1 MLRFIE
7 ILFIGA
13 VAWLWLPNLIDLVA
27 AAAMALRRFARPA
40 AVSAPHPTSPPRLV
54 FLVPA
59 HNEEG
64 LISQC
69 ARSLV
74 GMDYPRQLRR
84 IIVIA
89 DNSTD
94 GTARLARD
102 AGAECFERHDRVNR
116 GKPHALAWAIAQL
129 NLAEIDACVVVD
141 ADTVVAPD
149 FARGLAALAP
159 LETIAAQAYIGTMNE
174 WDNWLTR
181 LAGVL
186 ARCRYE
192 FTYVLR
198 NDAGLNCPL
207 TGNGMCIGRELLT
220 KHGWQAFSLTE
231 NWELYAR
238 YTAEG
243 VPIRF
248 ARESRLYTQQVR
260 SMEQGQIQRSR
271 WSAGRTWTLREWGP
285 RIVRSTRTSLLN
297 KFATLGELAALTPVI
312 HLTAAAGVFSAAL
325 VLPAPAAWWIATAAL
340 ASLASPVVATATVML
355 NHPEPATT
363 LSAFARLPVYA
374 TWRVSVAARTLLL
387 PDSGEWRKT
396 ERNAP

>member
-1 MLRFIE
+1 VLLIE
-7 ILFIGA
+7 ILLAILA
-13 VAWLWLPNLIDLVA
+13 ARLWLPNLVDLIA
-27 AAAMALRRFARPA
+27 AAVIGKRRLAFLPQRPLPARTAL
-40 AVSAPHPTSPPRLV
+40 PRLV

-69 ARSLV
+69 VRSLV
-74 GMDYPRQLRR
+74 GMDYPGALRR
-84 IIVIA
+84 VIVIA
-89 DNSTD
+89 DNSSD
-94 GTARLARD
+94 GTARLAREG
-102 AGAECFERHDRVNR
+102 GAECFERHDRDNR
-116 GKPHALAWAIAQL
+116 GKPHALAWAIRQL
-129 NLAEIDACVVVD
+129 NLADVDACVVVD

-149 FARGLAALAP
+149 FAKGLCLLGP
-159 LETIAAQAYIGTMNE
+159 LEGIAAQAYIGTMNE

-192 FTYVLR
+192 FTYLLR
-198 NDAGLNCPL
+198 DAAGLNCPL
-207 TGNGMCIGRELLT
+207 TGNGMCIGRNLLIE
-220 KHGWQAFSLTE
+220 HGWQAFSLTE

-260 SMEQGQIQRSR
+260 SMQQGQIQRSR
-271 WSAGRTWTLREWGP
+271 WSAGRTWALREWGL
-285 RIVRSTRTSLLN
+285 RIVRSTRTSQLN
-297 KFATLGELAALTPVI
+297 KLATLAELAALTPVM
-312 HLTAAAGVFSAAL
+312 HLTAATAIASAGVL
-325 VLPAPAAWWIATAAL
+325 VPSPARWWIVSATL
-340 ASLASPVVATATVML
+340 TSLLSPVVATWRVLL

-363 LSAFARLPVYA
+363 LSAFVRLPVYA
-374 TWRVSVAARTLLL
+374 TWRMSVAARTLLL
-387 PDSGEWRKT
+387 PATGEWRKT